1 MLLQHTLRIS
11 LIWHIEVTRIN
22 LGLHILRIATIDSAT
37 HSIASTKNLFDGAF
51 EFFSTA
57 FEAHLASNVDDGRLG
72 QIARVLNVLG
82 FFLRSRRGSFN
93 ALMTRLV
100 AFGSTSTFAARFWMV
115 SFTVTRMPFHALV
128 FFTISSPI
136 FLGDIP
142 KGPTFGANT
151 DDGACSPPY

>member
-22 LGLHILRIATIDSAT
+22 LGLQILRIATIDSAT

-51 EFFSTA
+51 EFFGTA

-72 QIARVLNVLG
+72 QIARVLDVLG
-82 FFLRSRRGSFN
+82 FLRSRKGSFN

-128 FFTISSPI
+128 
-136 FLGDIP
+136 
-142 KGPTFGANT
+142 
-151 DDGACSPPY
+151 

>member
-22 LGLHILRIATIDSAT
+22 LGLQILRIATIDSAT

-51 EFFSTA
+51 EFFGTA
-57 FEAHLASNVDDGRLG
+57 
-72 QIARVLNVLG
+72 
-82 FFLRSRRGSFN
+82 
-93 ALMTRLV
+93 
-100 AFGSTSTFAARFWMV
+100 STFAARFWMV

-151 DDGACSPPY
+151 DDGACSPPH